1 MNEKLLNNL
10 VCPISN
16 EQLEWDKENNQLINR
31 KLNIAYPIKNDIPEL
46 LPEAGK
52 AL

>member
-16 EQLEWDKENNQLINR
+16 EKLEWDKENDRLINR
-31 KLNIAYPIKNDIPEL
+31 KLNITYPIKNGIPEL